1 MFTTIIVILL
11 LLWLVGV
18 VTDFTFGGLINI
30 LLVLA
35 IAAILIKIIRGEDP
49 F

>member
-1 MFTTIIVILL
+1 MLL
-11 LLWLVGV
+11 ILWLLGI
-18 VTDFTFGGLINI
+18 VTDMTFGGLINI

-35 IAAILIKIIRGEDP
+35 IAAVLIKIIRGDEP